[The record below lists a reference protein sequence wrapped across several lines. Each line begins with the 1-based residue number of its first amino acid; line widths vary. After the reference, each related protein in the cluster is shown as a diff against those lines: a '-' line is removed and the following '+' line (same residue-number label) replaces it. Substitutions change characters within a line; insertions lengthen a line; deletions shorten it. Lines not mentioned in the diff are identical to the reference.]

1 MSIEKYLSNIL
12 YNNFFNYLSKL
23 FNIYIFQYIQIQ
35 YSRLRTRIILLIL
48 FVQNKRWIHI
58 LKNFFFLPKYCEYKI
73 DLFSNQHQRH
83 KDIAKRGFTFLK
95 VAFPGH
101 PSDFH
106 KGGRGSRLRGA
117 YKSIDHLSVWEHGAC
132 TIVAEKRESMRS
144 APCKFTACGHAA
156 CRVENENAATD
167 VNKSEQ
173 TGETECRLEIV
184 EAAIMERRG

>member
-1 MSIEKYLSNIL
+1 MSIEKNIYLIFYITIFLITYQNSSIFI
-12 YNNFFNYLSKL
+12 FFNISK
-23 FNIYIFQYIQIQ
+23 FNI
-35 YSRLRTRIILLIL
+35 RDWELIILLIL

-83 KDIAKRGFTFLK
+83 KDVAKRGFTFLK

-184 EAAIMERRG
+184 EAAIMEWRG